1 MQVLWERGFIDELR
15 LETYTLNG
23 KQDAFRFVQKD
34 FSLKLLKGNCL
45 DFEEEEILL
54 QSMGREMGVLVDR
67 TPKCHCEL
75 AGEGIEYSWGCTKNF
90 YCRVS
95 LKRKKG
101 KEDFRSVVRES
112 LSKDK
117 VFTTKRIRN
126 FSRRARQYIFYFVH
140 T

>member
-1 MQVLWERGFIDELR
+1 MEQRLRRKQYNQRRENTTYQLKRLKQKLWKAKKGLLQVLWEHGFIDELR

-75 AGEGIEYSWGCTKNF
+75 AGEGIEYSWG
-90 YCRVS
+90 
-95 LKRKKG
+95 
-101 KEDFRSVVRES
+101 
-112 LSKDK
+112 
-117 VFTTKRIRN
+117 
-126 FSRRARQYIFYFVH
+126 
-140 T
+140 